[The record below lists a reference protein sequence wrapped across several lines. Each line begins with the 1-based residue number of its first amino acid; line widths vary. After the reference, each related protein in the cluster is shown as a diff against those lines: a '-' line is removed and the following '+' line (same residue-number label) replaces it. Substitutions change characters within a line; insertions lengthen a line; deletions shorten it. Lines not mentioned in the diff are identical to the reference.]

1 MRRKRSIAKLQ
12 FLGAAKTVTGSKYVV
27 EARGRKYM
35 IDCGLFQGLKEL
47 RLRNWEPLPIA
58 ARELEAVVLTHAHVD
73 HTGYLPR
80 LVKDGFR
87 GPVYATTGTA
97 EILRIVL
104 PDSGR
109 LQEEDAKLANKQG
122 YSKHKPAL
130 PLYTESDAKRA
141 LKLLESVGYDEEVRL
156 GSGLS
161 FSFLNAGHIL
171 GSSFVNMRIK
181 EKSSVSLLFSGDLG
195 RYNAP
200 ILNDPT
206 PVYEADYIVVESTYG
221 NRLHDRAS
229 PKKLLADI
237 INSTSSRGGRVVI
250 PAFAVGRTQE
260 ILYYIRELESERS
273 IPVLPVIIDS
283 PMAYYTT
290 KHYIR
295 AKADHDEETRELIR
309 RHINPLETASF
320 HFGGKRGA
328 TGTDPAIV
336 ISASGMATGG
346 RVLNHLKACLPDPNS
361 TVVFVGF
368 QAEGTRGRRLL
379 DGDKEVKIHGEMVP
393 VRAKIT
399 YISNLSA
406 HADYE
411 ETLYWLSHF
420 RRPPKRLFI
429 THGEVEA
436 AEALR
441 KRVIEKFGWETA
453 IPDYLDS
460 YDL

>member
-1 MRRKRSIAKLQ
+1 MARLQ

-27 EARGRKYM
+27 EVRGRNYM

-47 RLRNWEPLPIA
+47 RLRNWEALPIA
-58 ARELEAVVLTHAHVD
+58 PRDIEAVVLTHAHVD

-97 EILRIVL
+97 EISRIVL

-109 LQEEDAKLANKQG
+109 LQEEDAKLANKNG

-141 LKLLESVGYDEEVRL
+141 LKLLKSIGYGEEVSL
-156 GSGLS
+156 GLGLS
-161 FSFLNAGHIL
+161 FSFLSAGHIL
-171 GSSFVNMRIK
+171 GSSFVNMRIQ

-195 RYNAP
+195 RYNVP

-206 PVYEADYIVVESTYG
+206 PVYEADYIVIESTYG
-221 NRLHDRAS
+221 NRLHDRTPA
-229 PKKLLADI
+229 KELLADV
-237 INSTSSRGGRVVI
+237 INRTSSRGGRVII

-260 ILYYIRELESERS
+260 ILYYIRQLESERS

-290 KHYIR
+290 KHYVR
-295 AKADHDEETRELIR
+295 AKADHDEEMRELIR

-320 HFGGKRGA
+320 HFGGKRGGGA
-328 TGTDPAIV
+328 AGLGPAII

-346 RVLNHLKACLPDPNS
+346 RVLNHLKVCLPDPNS

-368 QAEGTRGRRLL
+368 QAAGTRGRRLL
-379 DGDKEVKIHGEMVP
+379 DGDKEIKIHGEMVP
-393 VRAKIT
+393 VRAEIA

-411 ETLYWLSHF
+411 EMLYWLSHF
-420 RRPPKRLFI
+420 RRPPKCLFI
-429 THGEVEA
+429 THGEIEA
-436 AEALR
+436 AEALQ
-441 KRVIEKFGWETA
+441 KRVIEKFGWETL
-453 IPDYLDS
+453 IPDYLYS
-460 YDL
+460 YEL